1 MIDPCDL
8 HDPKSRLAKAGNFH
22 QNIVMPI
29 QVSLPIQAR
38 AIALAS
44 ILFLTGMVGASL
56 PLRADLI
63 GHGGM
68 VRAVDVSSDGALV
81 ITASF
86 DFTARIWD
94 FGTQAEV
101 AVLDAHEGPV
111 TGAVFSPDGKRAI
124 TTSDDKTAIIWDLA
138 TAKVLHRLI
147 GHGHKV
153 MAASVSEDG
162 TLAATGSW
170 DKTVRLWDM
179 ATGAPVAVIE
189 QPSPVN
195 DVAFVR
201 GGEWIAA
208 GGHDGKVSLWS
219 IADGS
224 FQGTLE
230 GHLQGITKMV
240 AAPGGERLLTA
251 SIDRTLRLWD
261 IARRDALKV
270 LYHSDTRAGQ
280 VFAAALSPD
289 GARALSAGRDGRLVE
304 WDLASGEIVRTIP
317 VHDKIVWATRYTPNG
332 QFALTASA
340 DESTA
345 VWHLETGDRIGLR
358 AEDNKGPQPWLTSEH
373 PGAHLFTK
381 CANCHALDARSA
393 SRSGPHFEGLW
404 GRRVGAVQ
412 GYKYSG
418 ALQNKSFTWNEKTL
432 FDLFDKGPDKFLPG
446 TKMPVQRVPDKDQL
460 ANLVDYLRVLTTE
473 KH

>member
-1 MIDPCDL
+1 MHILRRGTTLWGTHKILLQLAAEHADNSPVTAAAEGWLEQDRCDWL
-8 HDPKSRLAKAGNFH
+8 WLRN
-22 QNIVMPI
+22 
-29 QVSLPIQAR
+29 AR
-38 AIALAS
+38 R
-44 ILFLTGMVGASL
+44 
-56 PLRADLI
+56 P
-63 GHGGM
+63 
-68 VRAVDVSSDGALV
+68 
-81 ITASF
+81 
-86 DFTARIWD
+86 
-94 FGTQAEV
+94 EV
-101 AVLDAHEGPV
+101 AIPSPCLRVFEGH
-111 TGAVFSPDGKRAI
+111 TGAVAGAELLPDGRI
-124 TTSDDKTAIIWDLA
+124 L
-138 TAKVLHRLI
+138 
-147 GHGHKV
+147 
-153 MAASVSEDG
+153 
-162 TLAATGSW
+162 SW
-170 DKTVRLWDM
+170 SGD
-179 ATGAPVAVIE
+179 
-189 QPSPVN
+189 S
-195 DVAFVR
+195 
-201 GGEWIAA
+201 
-208 GGHDGKVSLWS
+208 
-219 IADGS
+219 
-224 FQGTLE
+224 
-230 GHLQGITKMV
+230 
-240 AAPGGERLLTA
+240 
-251 SIDRTLRLWD
+251 TLRLWD